1 MRQTAVDLDVSWL
14 VPADLDA
21 VDALARLQV
30 AAARRGRQLQL
41 HGCAGGLSEL
51 ITFVGLS
58 DVVRACPCC
67 SRHISEEVSGEM
79 ARMLVGAG
87 SPRVSRRPPGE
98 G

>member
-30 AAARRGRQLQL
+30 AAARRGRHLQL

-58 DVVRACPCC
+58 DVVRPCPCC
-67 SRHISEEVSGEM
+67 SRHFSEEVSGEM
-79 ARMLVGAG
+79 ARRGGVL
-87 SPRVSRRPPGE
+87 RE
-98 G
+98 LT